1 MVEQIP
7 KQVGIRALKA
17 HLSTYVKWAEAGHDI
32 TITDHGRPA
41 ARLVAPDPTSA
52 DVMPES
58 LTRASPSSPSMFV
71 RLRLP
76 VPWGSRCLAPDRW
89 MLRGPM
95 RSGFVGPDVEAE
107 RLRDLH
113 RLIPGDHRAPKRDGE
128 RIDAGE
134 V

>member
-58 LTRASPSSPSMFV
+58 LRRGIAEGWISPASSRRPLRTIDRVASPMTIEQMLV
-71 RLRLP
+71 D
-76 VPWGSRCLAPDRW
+76 DR
-89 MLRGPM
+89 G
-95 RSGFVGPDVEAE
+95 AE
-107 RLRDLH
+107 
-113 RLIPGDHRAPKRDGE
+113 
-128 RIDAGE
+128 
-134 V
+134 